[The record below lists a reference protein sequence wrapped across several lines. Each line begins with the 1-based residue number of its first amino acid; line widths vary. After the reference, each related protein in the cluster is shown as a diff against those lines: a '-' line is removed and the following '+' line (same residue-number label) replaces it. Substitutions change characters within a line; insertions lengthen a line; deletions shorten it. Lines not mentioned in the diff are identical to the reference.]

1 MQAKTS
7 RAWLHGGEGGGGAG
21 ATCNLLLYLDH
32 VYIIGGVTRPGGL
45 PCLSGRVF
53 PSAGLTI

>member
-1 MQAKTS
+1 M
-7 RAWLHGGEGGGGAG
+7 GEKGGAG
-21 ATCNLLLYLDH
+21 ATLLLYLDH
-32 VYIIGGVTRPGGL
+32 VYIIGGVTRLGGL

>member
-1 MQAKTS
+1 MGEK
-7 RAWLHGGEGGGGAG
+7 GEGG
-21 ATCNLLLYLDH
+21 ATCYLLLYLDH
-32 VYIIGGVTRPGGL
+32 VYIIGGVTRLGGL

>member
-32 VYIIGGVTRPGGL
+32 VYIIGGVTRLGGL

>member
-1 MQAKTS
+1 M
-7 RAWLHGGEGGGGAG
+7 GEKGGGGAG
-21 ATCNLLLYLDH
+21 VTCNLLLYLDH
-32 VYIIGGVTRPGGL
+32 VYIIGGVTRLGGL